1 MMYISLPSNQ
11 NAIIAITNYCVIPQM
26 VILFGA
32 IKTIQNGVFV
42 LFFKEYKPVSLKKK
56 TD

>member
-1 MMYISLPSNQ
+1 MYISLPSNQ